1 MKVMLLNG
9 SPHAKGNTRL
19 ALEECART
27 LAECGVEAEIVDIG
41 DGPVAG
47 CRACGAC
54 SRLGR
59 CVIDDGVN
67 RFREKLAE
75 ADGLIVGTPVYYA
88 SPNGSVISF
97 MDRLF
102 FSGPAETFR
111 HKPAAAV
118 AVARRAG
125 TVCSFDVLNKYF
137 TIREMPIAASSYW
150 NDCFGQTPG
159 QAAQDAEG
167 HQTMRNLA
175 RNMAW
180 LLKCIELG
188 RAAGVNP
195 PENEMDVATNFIR

>member
-19 ALEECART
+19 ALEECARA
-27 LAECGVEAEIVDIG
+27 LAECGVDSEIVDIG
-41 DGPVAG
+41 AGDIPG

-67 RFREKLAE
+67 EFRAKLAA

-88 SPNGSVISF
+88 SPNGSLLSF

-102 FSGPAETFR
+102 FSAAGSFR

-137 TIREMPIAASSYW
+137 TISEMPVVASSYW

-159 QAAQDAEG
+159 QAGQDAEG
-167 HQTMRNLA
+167 LQTMRNLA

-188 RAAGVNP
+188 KANGVNP
-195 PENEMDVATNFIR
+195 PENEQDKVTNFIR